1 MNKLITGLFAGLAAT
16 VVLSVLM
23 LIKGMMGLMPD
34 INVIDMLA
42 RQMGS
47 GPLMGWGA
55 HLMIGI
61 IGYGLVYALV
71 FDGLAI
77 GGHVMKGILLGTL
90 GWLLMMVML
99 MPMMGAGMFGLQMP
113 SGIMVPVMTLMLH
126 LIFGLVLGLSYAK
139 LSR

>member
-1 MNKLITGLFAGLAAT
+1 MNKLITGLIAGFAAT

-23 LIKGMMGLMPD
+23 LVKGMMGLMPD
-34 INVIDMLA
+34 VNMIDMLA

-47 GPLMGWGA
+47 GPLIGWCV

-61 IGYGLVYALV
+61 IGYGLVYAVV

-77 GGHVMKGILLGTL
+77 GGHITKGILLGTL
-90 GWLLMMVML
+90 GWLLMMVIL
-99 MPMMGAGMFGLQMP
+99 MPMMGAGIFGLQMP
-113 SGIMVPVMTLMLH
+113 SGVMVPVVTLMLH
-126 LIFGLVLGLSYAK
+126 WIFGLVLGLSYAK